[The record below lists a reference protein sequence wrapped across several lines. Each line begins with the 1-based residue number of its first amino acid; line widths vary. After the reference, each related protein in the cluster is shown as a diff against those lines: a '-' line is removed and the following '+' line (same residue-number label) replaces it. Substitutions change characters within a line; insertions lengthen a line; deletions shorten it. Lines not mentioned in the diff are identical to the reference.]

1 MHITVNRLTDEITT
15 FPRLLF
21 LLPCYLRIAVYWQE
35 LCDYCSSDL
44 HNKYKKNKCYKYI
57 STWFLSLLFVSAGF
71 DCPVCSKFVCSD
83 EIDDHLLMCFSKP
96 RLNYNGKNKLHYHA
110 LGHSFSPVK
119 SLTRSCNLEL
129 SNDLLKN
136 IWNNKKNLNLFN
148 AGPAISSTNKLVCI
162 IHHLF

>member
-1 MHITVNRLTDEITT
+1 MKQTCWQIQLYNHSAMCSMTMCREFSCIRFCSYCDNLIMHITVNRLTDEITT

-21 LLPCYLRIAVYWQE
+21 FLLPCYLIIAVYGQE

-96 RLNYNGKNKLHYHA
+96 RLNYNGKNTFTITH
-110 LGHSFSPVK
+110 
-119 SLTRSCNLEL
+119 
-129 SNDLLKN
+129 
-136 IWNNKKNLNLFN
+136 
-148 AGPAISSTNKLVCI
+148 
-162 IHHLF
+162 